1 MSISSASSMGSMD
14 ERRYSY
20 SMESVNAS
28 TTAATTDMPSSSLS
42 SSSPTAGSVDRNRD
56 RQLVG
61 SLSDTYKF
69 RQDGLIKKTM
79 SIVVNGVSQHLI
91 SYYDP
96 RDVLQ
101 QKLRTPSSVPELASL
116 EISPELLVKQNFRIP
131 PMVEPTFDHNDSLSS
146 NGGGDVE
153 GGGGSLSPPDSLS
166 GSLGKLIF
174 LLV

>member
-1 MSISSASSMGSMD
+1 MSISSTSSMGSMD
-14 ERRYSY
+14 ERRYSNY
-20 SMESVNAS
+20 SIEPAS
-28 TTAATTDMPSSSLS
+28 PT
-42 SSSPTAGSVDRNRD
+42 SPTTAGSVDRNRD

-101 QKLRTPSSVPELASL
+101 QKLRTPSSVPELATL

-131 PMVEPTFDHNDSLSS
+131 PMVEPTFDHTDDGATAGALTTNAMNNHD
-146 NGGGDVE
+146 NGVGP
-153 GGGGSLSPPDSLS
+153 LTPPDSLS
-166 GSLGKLIF
+166 GSLGKQSF

>member
-1 MSISSASSMGSMD
+1 MD

-20 SMESVNAS
+20 SIENATSPTPSPS
-28 TTAATTDMPSSSLS
+28 TTSTT
-42 SSSPTAGSVDRNRD
+42 TAGSVDRNRD

-131 PMVEPTFDHNDSLSS
+131 PMVEPTFDHSDGLGS
-146 NGGGDVE
+146 NNPA
-153 GGGGSLSPPDSLS
+153 GSGTLTPPDSLS
-166 GSLGKLIF
+166 GSLVGKYVPSHWFRFIF
-174 LLV
+174 ISVCGLLDGYIY